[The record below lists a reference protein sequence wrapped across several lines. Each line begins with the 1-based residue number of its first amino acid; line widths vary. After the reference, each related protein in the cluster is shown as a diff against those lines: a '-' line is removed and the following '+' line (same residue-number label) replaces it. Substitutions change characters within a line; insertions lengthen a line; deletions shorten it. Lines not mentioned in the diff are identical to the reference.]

1 MNENWF
7 SDYKTEINGENIS
20 IQNIENRD
28 KVAIIGSSLALK
40 LFFTTDAVVK
50 RFALTKIN
58 IQFAV

>member
-20 IQNIENRD
+20 SQNIDNRD

-40 LFFTTDAVVK
+40 LLFTTDAVGK
-50 RFALTKIN
+50 RFALTEIN